1 MSENKN
7 FCKPYKVYS
16 KDEYKSWIIIA
27 AICSL
32 YSFPLLFR
40 REWDFSYTLYKARG
54 GSVLI
59 ALYGIYNLVKF
70 LKVKDNH
77 IVFLI
82 DQEGIQMERDNGK
95 MLYMP
100 WEIIESANFGTIKND
115 KGEKKFRL
123 IICTTF
129 GRTITFSTHKYVFAI
144 NPYKL
149 RKALRYFSGRD
160 DFGKSPYPLF
170 LA

>member
-1 MSENKN
+1 MGRDKKSN
-7 FCKPYKVYS
+7 KPYKVYS
-16 KDEYKSWIIIA
+16 KDEYKTWFFLGIFACVYCLIF
-27 AICSL
+27 L
-32 YSFPLLFR
+32 PMMTDGYNFGKLV
-40 REWDFSYTLYKARG
+40 G
-54 GSVLI
+54 GTITI

-70 LKVKDNH
+70 LRDKNNH

-82 DQEGIQMERDNGK
+82 DQEGICVERDNGK
-95 MLYMP
+95 MVKMP
-100 WEIIESANFGTIKND
+100 WEIIDSANFGTITND
-115 KGEKKFRL
+115 KGKKKFRL

-129 GRTITFSTHKYVFAI
+129 GKTITFSTHKYFFAI
-144 NPYKL
+144 NPYRL